1 MLTPA
6 WTAVPAVIPAPTA
19 LSILLTNYIS
29 LKKIPGA
36 EAPGIFLP
44 RRGSAA
50 LGDGAQLAD
59 LAQDV
64 DAPIRLHMTE
74 RFDKRR
80 FALFSLH
87 GPNDAACLHI
97 AYTYRYSNME

>member
-44 RRGSAA
+44 RRGSAV
-50 LGDGAQLAD
+50 LGDGAQLSGFKVRAD
-59 LAQDV
+59 GAV
-64 DAPIRLHMTE
+64 RLLIHAE
-74 RFDKRR
+74 
-80 FALFSLH
+80 
-87 GPNDAACLHI
+87 
-97 AYTYRYSNME
+97 

>member
-36 EAPGIFLP
+36 DAPGIFLR

-50 LGDGAQLAD
+50 LGDGAQLSGFKVRAD
-59 LAQDV
+59 GAV
-64 DAPIRLHMTE
+64 RLLIHDE
-74 RFDKRR
+74 
-80 FALFSLH
+80 
-87 GPNDAACLHI
+87 
-97 AYTYRYSNME
+97 